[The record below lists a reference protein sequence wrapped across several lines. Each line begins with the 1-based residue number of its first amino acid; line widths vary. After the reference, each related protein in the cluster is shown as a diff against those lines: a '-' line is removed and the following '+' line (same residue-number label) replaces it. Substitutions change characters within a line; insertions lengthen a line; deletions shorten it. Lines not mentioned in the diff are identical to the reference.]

1 MYDRGISM
9 TILYSNDTTVDFMPI
24 YHSPHN
30 YKIWLLDYVDRTT
43 FDSKI
48 NYAVYISGCYSYVI
62 LTLKKVAYRHSTTT
76 MIDRLKRS
84 FGRLVCTR
92 W

>member
-1 MYDRGISM
+1 M

-62 LTLKKVAYRHSTTT
+62 LT
-76 MIDRLKRS
+76 
-84 FGRLVCTR
+84 
-92 W
+92 